1 MNALRRAGY
10 GSAPSSQCNRRSEQ
24 SPPVSGGST
33 GTPHNPI
40 REGLPTNRELS
51 PTFMDG
57 PSDSNYSGFDAIS
70 VRAVIR

>member
-1 MNALRRAGY
+1 MIGSRTNAAGQRLRLWTDHGQ
-10 GSAPSSQCNRRSEQ
+10 PF
-24 SPPVSGGST
+24 
-33 GTPHNPI
+33 HNLV